1 MINTIPREINIR
13 ASNSIFRIVSR
24 VVVFIRDGFVMEGI
38 RRVARVQRG
47 GKNSIPFLRNKSNS
61 VRVVP
66 PAPQK

>member
-47 GKNSIPFLRNKSNS
+47 GKKQYSIPLQQ
-61 VRVVP
+61 V
-66 PAPQK
+66 